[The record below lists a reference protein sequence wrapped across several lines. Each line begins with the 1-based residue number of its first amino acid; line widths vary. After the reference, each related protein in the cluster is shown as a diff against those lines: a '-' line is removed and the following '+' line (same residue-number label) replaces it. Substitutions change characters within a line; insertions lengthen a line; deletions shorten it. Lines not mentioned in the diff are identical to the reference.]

1 MSVTATRA
9 AMIISAIDNSGRSL
23 GALRHTSAA
32 QIASN
37 AAMTP
42 AKIKT
47 QPRILLNI
55 YGAYD
60 AAPSSQSKGL
70 PSARRDRP
78 GRANSSAIRS

>member
-1 MSVTATRA
+1 MRGTPTRA
-9 AMIISAIDNSGRSL
+9 DLTISAIDNSGRSL

-55 YGAYD
+55 CGAYVT
-60 AAPSSQSKGL
+60 
-70 PSARRDRP
+70 RDTLQP
-78 GRANSSAIRS
+78 E